1 MRFPKEPF
9 MTKSTTGVPV
19 ISRFE
24 WIEKY
29 EIKSFFFS
37 KTNSEQLKKHS
48 SEGLIYALIM
58 NTV

>member
-1 MRFPKEPF
+1 